1 MFGKSKEISM
11 FYLSDFCLLESTACA
26 TAKCCWRIYFFSV
39 NKCYRF
45 KIALLGVEKV
55 PSVTSGNTNENF
67 TLIFLSEINSELV
80 VRMRCSKRMTVYV

>member
-1 MFGKSKEISM
+1 M